1 MALAGTPYKMRG
13 TMSAFDVVFNIWMTL
28 AAVLVFLKV
37 KKLITW
43 DWGIVLAPV
52 VVAILIKGYLL
63 FANHA

>member
-1 MALAGTPYKMRG
+1 MASTGTPYKVRG

-37 KKLITW
+37 KKLVTW

-52 VVAILIKGYLL
+52 VVAILLKAYLI
-63 FANHA
+63 FVNRA

>member
-1 MALAGTPYKMRG
+1 MLTFE
-13 TMSAFDVVFNIWMTL
+13 AFFNAWMTL

-52 VVAILIKGYLL
+52 VVAILIKAYLI
-63 FANHA
+63 FVNRAGQ

>member
-1 MALAGTPYKMRG
+1 
-13 TMSAFDVVFNIWMTL
+13 MSAFDLVFNIWMTL

-52 VVAILIKGYLL
+52 VVAILIKGYLIFL
-63 FANHA
+63 NRAG